1 MAFHPGKCTSLPVTR
16 SRKPLGH
23 QYELHGQILETV
35 NTAKYLGV
43 TISRDMNWSEH
54 INNVCIKA
62 NKTLGFLKRNLK
74 ICSRKIKEMAYKS
87 CVRPALEYAC
97 TVWDPYTQQYIDHIE
112 AIQRQAG
119 VSSCNDIE
127 ERPAPPL

>member
-1 MAFHPGKCTSLPVTR
+1 MGYGLPPREVHFTASDPQQETPETPVR
-16 SRKPLGH
+16 TTWT
-23 QYELHGQILETV
+23 ETV
-35 NTAKYLGV
+35 NTDKCLGV

-54 INNVCIKA
+54 INNVCTKA

-97 TVWDPYTQQYIDHIE
+97 TVWDPYTQQHIDRIE
-112 AIQRQAG
+112 AIQRRAG
-119 VSSCNDIE
+119 VLSCNDIE